1 MGVGL
6 GVFEPLVDVDVRLV
20 LLQRPENAEV
30 ALVEREVGAIA
41 IRDLGRVVLGRDAMR
56 HVEQHE
62 ALGRRR
68 AGGEGGAGELSGQ
81 GDRETEGQRLKKHS
95 SFEALRGSN
104 QLNMLP
110 HEEKISETKGL
121 RKESTRSCRVA
132 QIKCKIAR

>member
-1 MGVGL
+1 
-6 GVFEPLVDVDVRLV
+6 
-20 LLQRPENAEV
+20 
-30 ALVEREVGAIA
+30 
-41 IRDLGRVVLGRDAMR
+41 MR

-62 ALGRRR
+62 ALGGRR
-68 AGGEGGAGELSGQ
+68 ARGEGGAGELSGQ

-110 HEEKISETKGL
+110 HEEKISEKKGL

-132 QIKCKIAR
+132 QIKCKIARRTKGIGAAESIIPPMCDCTMELGKKLRSKKFTVERVRGERAGGRRNL